1 MSLKLFFQTK
11 AGGTEP
17 LSVPGWIFLLP
28 LSCYPM
34 TLWNQRFIT
43 TTLLKILMKLCILK
57 PILHNLLWLRVVL
70 KILESTLKNNAVTI
84 IITNTVFNV
93 WEVFVLFLALQ
104 QFKSSEFLF
113 KEQVKGKKGVF
124 FHCHKD

>member
-1 MSLKLFFQTK
+1 
-11 AGGTEP
+11 
-17 LSVPGWIFLLP
+17 
-28 LSCYPM
+28 M
-34 TLWNQRFIT
+34 TLWNQRFLT